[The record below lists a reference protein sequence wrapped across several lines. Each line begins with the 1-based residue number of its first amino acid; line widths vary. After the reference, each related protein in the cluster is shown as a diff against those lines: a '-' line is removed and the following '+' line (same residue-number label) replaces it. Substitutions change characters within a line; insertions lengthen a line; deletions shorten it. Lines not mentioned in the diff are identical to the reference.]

1 MSEPQVDGPTN
12 GSPRPPLAFDRVAE
26 TYDQTRGGEERGE
39 HYADALGPL
48 LDPGSLTLEIG
59 VGTGIVAM
67 ALARRGFRV
76 AGLDVSLPMIRRAR
90 DRIGDRV
97 VVGDARRM
105 PFADASVPQAVSVW
119 VLHVVGDV
127 PQMLAEV
134 ARVLRPGGRYVVV
147 PGQMQARH
155 DEIGERV
162 RALEQALDPER
173 RRNDSPERIAGL
185 APAAGLRVVGI
196 PEHTWEFHLAPEAV
210 AQMIEARSQSY
221 LWDVDDER
229 WRTLV
234 VPVIEWLRSLPDPER
249 PIVRRSDE
257 RLAVLERT

>member
-1 MSEPQVDGPTN
+1 MSESHRESV
-12 GSPRPPLAFDRVAE
+12 AFDRVAE
-26 TYDQTRGGEERGE
+26 SYDVTRGGEERGE
-39 HYADALGPL
+39 RYADTLGPL
-48 LDPGSLTLEIG
+48 LEPGSLTLEIG

-67 ALARRGFRV
+67 ALARRGFRMV
-76 AGLDVSLPMIRRAR
+76 GLDVSLPMTRRAR

-105 PFADASVPQAVSVW
+105 PFADASVAQAVSVW

-127 PQMLAEV
+127 PQMLGEV
-134 ARVLRPGGRYVVV
+134 ARVLRPRGRYVVV

-162 RALEQALDPER
+162 RALEAALDPER
-173 RRNDSPERIAGL
+173 RRNDSPERIAEL
-185 APAAGLRVVGI
+185 APSAGLRVVGM

-210 AQMIEARSQSY
+210 AQMMEARAHSY

-229 WRTLV
+229 WRALV

-249 PIVRRSDE
+249 PIVRRADE
-257 RLAVLERT
+257 RWVVLERT